1 MGTDSGVS
9 NISVTGKASRYSPQY
24 LSEVASEHGSE
35 LAETGA
41 LLEELERAGLPSQ
54 GIVELAT
61 HTERYASVP
70 VGIFRSELGPL
81 EAVVKYARDVLQLSV
96 QAVSRFTGRTPS
108 TVSISYRNAKAP
120 LVLDLELKD
129 INFRKLRVP
138 RNSLLIPASAFV
150 ADLSVLEAVCLHLHT
165 RVGLRYADIAR
176 LLHRDQR
183 TVYTVVSRAR
193 RKS

>member
-1 MGTDSGVS
+1 MGNADRRRG
-9 NISVTGKASRYSPQY
+9 SRFSPQY
-24 LSEVASEHGSE
+24 LSEVASSHGSA

-41 LLEELERAGLPSQ
+41 LLAELERAGVPLP
-54 GIVELAT
+54 GALELVT
-61 HTERYASVP
+61 HTERYATIP

-96 QAVSRFTGRTPS
+96 QAVARLTHRTPS

-120 LVLDLELKD
+120 LVLDLELSD

-138 RNSLLIPASAFV
+138 RSSLLIPSSAFV

-165 RVGLRYADIAR
+165 RAGLRFVDIAR

-183 TVYTVVSRAR
+183 TVYMVVARAR
-193 RKS
+193 RKV